1 VGRESTTNAWR
12 FWIFPKDPWRQ
23 VGACALVDPGG
34 RLHDLLDLAP
44 GVVRR
49 VGPRTVEGVLDPARL
64 DPWGADPALDDT
76 TVVLATRWTTG
87 VARHVRR
94 GGRAVLLADHASDS
108 PVPLLPR
115 PFWREAVNVV
125 EPHPAW
131 GDFPHDGGT
140 DLQFAGC
147 ATDLVLDT
155 GRVRGPR
162 RPLLRRVDTRTAE
175 VHDYATE
182 IPWGAGRL
190 LLTTLR
196 FEGSTGDQPRGLR
209 RNTGASY
216 LLSRWVR
223 YLAECTALHGPRDGD
238 QA

>member
-1 VGRESTTNAWR
+1 
-12 FWIFPKDPWRQ
+12 
-23 VGACALVDPGG
+23 
-34 RLHDLLDLAP
+34 
-44 GVVRR
+44 VRR

-87 VARHVRR
+87 VAQHVRR
-94 GGRAVLLADHASDS
+94 GGRALLLADHASDC
-108 PVPLLPR
+108 PVPLLSR

-155 GRVRGPR
+155 GAVREPR

-182 IPWGAGRL
+182 ISWGAGRL

-223 YLAECTALHGPRDGD
+223 YLAESAMPHGSRDGE